1 MEWMAWTL
9 PTALFFAAVGVLL
22 LCMTLLE
29 LRRPCVERR
38 GLLPI
43 VTSRGDRLFIG
54 LLVSAYLHMLV
65 VGASDW
71 PLWVASLLSL
81 GWLVVV
87 LRWG

>member
-1 MEWMAWTL
+1 L
-9 PTALFFAAVGVLL
+9 
-22 LCMTLLE
+22 
-29 LRRPCVERR
+29 
-38 GLLPI
+38 
-43 VTSRGDRLFIG
+43 
-54 LLVSAYLHMLV
+54 LV

>member
-9 PTALFFAAVGVLL
+9 PTALFFGAVGVLL
-22 LCMTLLE
+22 LCMTLFE
-29 LRRPCVERR
+29 LRCPCVERR
-38 GLLPI
+38 GFLPI

-54 LLVSAYLHMLV
+54 LLVSAYLHLLV
-65 VGASDW
+65 VGVSAW